1 MTIRSATRRRRRDD
15 LAARE
20 FVERFALILTSA
32 GMQRMAARVFSAL
45 LTVPSGTMTARELAE
60 FLQVSP
66 AAVSGAIRYLETGRM
81 ARRGRR
87 PGERTDHYTVGGD
100 RWPEALLG
108 RTDLI
113 TQLADA
119 MADGADVF
127 ADDPAVAE
135 RMAEAQ
141 DFFGYLQQEMPRVV
155 ARWRDSRD
163 QRK

>member
-1 MTIRSATRRRRRDD
+1 
-15 LAARE
+15 
-20 FVERFALILTSA
+20 
-32 GMQRMAARVFSAL
+32 
-45 LTVPSGTMTARELAE
+45 
-60 FLQVSP
+60 
-66 AAVSGAIRYLETGRM
+66 M

-87 PGERTDHYTVGGD
+87 PGERTDHYTIGGD

-127 ADDPAVAE
+127 AADRVVAA
-135 RMAEAQ
+135 RMSEAQ
-141 DFFGYLQQEMPRVV
+141 DFFAYLQQEMPRVV
-155 ARWRDSRD
+155 ARWRDSRN